1 MRAKR
6 NQARNSITKFK
17 NGEKSKRK
25 RTKKKIKIINY
36 FLVETGEVRFG
47 EERGKIGTDKGNSE
61 SDAFFRMDWI
71 S

>member
-36 FLVETGEVRFG
+36 FFG
-47 EERGKIGTDKGNSE
+47 
-61 SDAFFRMDWI
+61 
-71 S
+71 

>member
-25 RTKKKIKIINY
+25 RTKKKIKNNKL
-36 FLVETGEVRFG
+36 FFWLRR
-47 EERGKIGTDKGNSE
+47 ER
-61 SDAFFRMDWI
+61 
-71 S
+71 